1 MCTHRLGKEEN
12 GEGRR
17 GKRRRRLCETK
28 SIRTNGKG
36 VRQLHTLLTL
46 YISVW
51 MYIPHSSRIL
61 LVNHY
66 LTGVLAQAYKDL
78 CTQMFTQV
86 QFITG

>member
-1 MCTHRLGKEEN
+1 MCTHRLGKKEK
-12 GEGRR
+12 GEGRG
-17 GKRRRRLCETK
+17 GKRRRRLGETK

-36 VRQLHTLLTL
+36 VRQLRTLLTL

-51 MYIPHSSRIL
+51 MYKHHSSRIL
-61 LVNHY
+61 LVSHY

-78 CTQMFTQV
+78 CTQTFTQV